1 MSLFGAKSPGL
12 GPLPRGYFKDL
23 LSSGGP
29 SLSGKQSDKLSN
41 LFGMALSSGADP
53 SRLAFQASMLGSQFP
68 GERSFQPGGNVYN
81 QLFGERFGPP
91 SKKKSIADANFM
103 SQQIF
108 GRPLT
113 GDERS
118 WIRSERPDANKI
130 AGLFYSSPEAML
142 AASPTAEEDKL
153 SAYYGRMVPQRSKS
167 GGVQFTGK
175 RFSDIPSVEYTGGIG

>member
-53 SRLAFQASMLGSQFP
+53 SRLAFEASRIASQFP
-68 GERSFQPGGNVYN
+68 GERSFQPGGDVFN
-81 QLFGERFGPP
+81 QLFEARFRQPG
-91 SKKKSIADANFM
+91 KKESIRDANFM

-130 AGLFYSSPEAML
+130 AGLFSSSSEAPL
-142 AASPTAEEDKL
+142 AEFESEQERRL
-153 SAYYGRMVPQRSKS
+153 SAYYGRMVPQRSES
-167 GGVQFTGK
+167 GGLMYTGK

>member
-12 GPLPRGYFKDL
+12 EKGTKSYFDEVI
-23 LSSGGP
+23 SSRGP
-29 SLSGKQSDKLSN
+29 SLPGKQSDKLSN
-41 LFGMALSSGADP
+41 LFGLALSSGADP
-53 SRLAFQASMLGSQFP
+53 SRLAFEASRLGSQFP
-68 GERSFQPGGNVYN
+68 GERSFQPGGDVYN
-81 QLFGERFGPP
+81 QLFGARFGQP
-91 SKKKSIADANFM
+91 SKKESIRDANFM

-113 GDERS
+113 GGEKS

-130 AGLFYSSPEAML
+130 AGLFYSNPEAML
-142 AASPTAEEDKL
+142 AASPTAEEDRL

-167 GGVQFTGK
+167 GGIQFTGK